1 MLTPDQF
8 ESLVGH
14 LRVAGW
20 ADGDIGWA
28 ENIQPPRDAEAFALE
43 TIFVICNS
51 GMRFTVA
58 QKIFDRVKRAL
69 QAGNSAS
76 DVFGHKAK
84 AAAIDTI
91 WQTRAQLYRDFMDSE
106 DRMAF
111 LRAIP
116 WIGPTTVFHLGKNF
130 GEQVAK
136 PDVHLVRLGK
146 LWGKEPQALC
156 EDLAAMTGYRVATID
171 TLLWR
176 ACATGVL
183 CTRTGDIRAAN

>member
-1 MLTPDQF
+1 MLTSDQF
-8 ESLVGH
+8 QLLVAN
-14 LRVAGW
+14 LRAAGW
-20 ADGDIGWA
+20 ANGDIEWA
-28 ENIQPPRDAEAFALE
+28 ENIQPPQDPEAFALE

-58 QKIFDRVKRAL
+58 QKIFDRVKWAL
-69 QAGNSAS
+69 QAGNSAA

-84 AAAIDTI
+84 AAAMDTI
-91 WQTRAQLYRDFMDSE
+91 WQTRAQLYRDFMASK

-146 LWGKEPQALC
+146 LWSKEPQALC
-156 EDLAAMTGYRVATID
+156 EELANMTGLRVATID

-183 CTRTGDIRAAN
+183 CTRTGNIGAAS